1 MAPDSQAAQVCLWGP
16 LKGGMG
22 LALGVAVS
30 LGAAPCSWDWRP
42 LSYEG
47 RNPGRA
53 WEPVAKSPH
62 PLSGSKVQSSGPARG
77 AATRLE
83 HSRAFLLTGTDR
95 MEVVTGAKAGSSPR
109 PAPALLPLRLCHGT
123 LKATK
128 CENPYRTQCPFTI
141 HPSSTHHPSTTHP
154 ASQPASHPSIHTP
167 NKTRDIPTTSEGSLV
182 PVWVCSVLWVTKDQ
196 GALFAAWVLGGCV
209 CQGHSHHRAC
219 SRVGVG
225 TAGPLPSP
233 GALPLGLGESG
244 GLCSRRDPRELLWLP
259 SCGGCVSPA
268 PMSTRGHLARWT
280 KGLCTRDVIC
290 SAVGVGGRTACIPG
304 GRGTRTQGFSFQA
317 TSCESAALR
326 TQLGPPRPWGGT
338 SNQPQGQRQPR
349 VGPFTAGPGEEL
361 SPGAE
366 AVPGDAGSLAGPR
379 AVASVS

>member
-1 MAPDSQAAQVCLWGP
+1 
-16 LKGGMG
+16 MG

-141 HPSSTHHPSTTHP
+141 HPSSTHHPSTTQP

-196 GALFAAWVLGGCV
+196 GALFAAWVLGGV
-209 CQGHSHHRAC
+209 
-219 SRVGVG
+219 
-225 TAGPLPSP
+225 
-233 GALPLGLGESG
+233 
-244 GLCSRRDPRELLWLP
+244 
-259 SCGGCVSPA
+259 CVSRSLSPQ
-268 PMSTRGHLARWT
+268 
-280 KGLCTRDVIC
+280 GLQ
-290 SAVGVGGRTACIPG
+290 PG
-304 GRGTRTQGFSFQA
+304 GRRHGRPSPFSRCPPTGPGGEWGALQQEGSEGA
-317 TSCESAALR
+317 AVAALLWR
-326 TQLGPPRPWGGT
+326 LCFSSSHVNSRSLGQLDKRPLYPGCHLLCSGGGRENGLHSWGAWHQDTRLFFPSHRLRVSG
-338 SNQPQGQRQPR
+338 SQDPAGASKAVGWHLQPASGAAAAQG
-349 VGPFTAGPGEEL
+349 GPFHCRARGGAQSWGRGRTVPL
-361 SPGAE
+361 S
-366 AVPGDAGSLAGPR
+366 PGDAGPLAGPR